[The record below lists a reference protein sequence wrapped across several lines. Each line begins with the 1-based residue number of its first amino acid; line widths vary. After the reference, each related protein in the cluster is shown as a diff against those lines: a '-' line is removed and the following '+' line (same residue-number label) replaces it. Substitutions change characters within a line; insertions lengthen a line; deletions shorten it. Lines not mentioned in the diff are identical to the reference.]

1 MSTTV
6 VAEEAVRNAWGCVI
20 DPELGDNVVD
30 LGMLH
35 RIDVDCQSGDV
46 GVYRPPAPPGCYS
59 KRPVW
64 CPTQPNRLT
73 RED

>member
-30 LGMLH
+30 LGMLTASTSTARAATWACIGHLH
-35 RIDVDCQSGDV
+35 RPAAIQSGRS
-46 GVYRPPAPPGCYS
+46 GARL
-59 KRPVW
+59 
-64 CPTQPNRLT
+64 NRIV
-73 RED
+73 